1 MRSSVSVAHFRR
13 IEGRASDPE
22 VGTASGAS
30 GRTMRRSFRTTTRVT
45 TALVAGAV
53 VTLVA
58 AYAAL
63 LVGGYKL
70 VAVYS
75 GSMRPTLGVGSLAV
89 DKVVE
94 ARSVRV
100 GDVIT
105 FNDPYV
111 KGRLVTHRVAQ
122 IVHTEHGLAYRT
134 KGDANA
140 ARDPWA
146 IRLNNQVGRVAFD
159 VPVAGY
165 VLYYA
170 HTREVRTSLICIVA
184 ALLLLAV
191 MRRIWRTETT

>member
-1 MRSSVSVAHFRR
+1 MRHSFS
-13 IEGRASDPE
+13 
-22 VGTASGAS
+22 TAA
-30 GRTMRRSFRTTTRVT
+30 RVT

-53 VTLVA
+53 VMLVA

-63 LVGGYKL
+63 LVLGFKP

-89 DKVVE
+89 DRVVS

-122 IVHTEHGLAYRT
+122 IVHTKKGPAYRT

-140 ARDPWA
+140 ASDPWA
-146 IRLNNQVGRVAFD
+146 ILLTGHVGRVAFH
-159 VPVAGY
+159 VPLAGY

-170 HTREVRTSLICIVA
+170 HTREVRGALLALFA
-184 ALLLLAV
+184 ALFLLAAL
-191 MRRIWRTETT
+191 RRIWRSDASEPVRA